1 MVNLSEELNHLKK
14 LLYEIQKEGRY
25 CWKMKEKVRWHPL
38 QGKWRNQMYNRLK
51 EEIIA
56 TEYEMIIFEQ
66 ILLYSI
72 EEAKNVQKE
81 FIDN

>member
-1 MVNLSEELNHLKK
+1 
-14 LLYEIQKEGRY
+14 
-25 CWKMKEKVRWHPL
+25 
-38 QGKWRNQMYNRLK
+38 MYNRLK

-72 EEAKNVQKE
+72 EEAKKCSEGIYRQLE
-81 FIDN
+81 ELWI